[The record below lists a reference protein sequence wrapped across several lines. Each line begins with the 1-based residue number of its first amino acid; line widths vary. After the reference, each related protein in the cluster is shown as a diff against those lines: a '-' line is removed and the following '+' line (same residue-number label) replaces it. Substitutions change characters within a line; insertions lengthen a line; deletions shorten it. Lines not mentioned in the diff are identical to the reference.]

1 MRNAVSFKKTKKIT
15 DKNILVEELLKS
27 GLYET
32 IWSKYNQYLEDTGAN
47 GNDNEK
53 IFEYL
58 NEKEFGDF

>member
-32 IWSKYNQYLEDTGAN
+32 IWNKYNQYLEDTEAN

-58 NEKEFGDF
+58 NEKEFVDF